1 MLRLYYALDR
11 VTPMK
16 QSGSKISTI
25 SRERADHYVW
35 GKVCDGWHLVRDTA
49 LSVIEESMPPGA
61 KEVRHYHEKAQQFFY
76 ILSGEATM
84 EANGETI
91 RLHTGEGIRILP
103 GVRHQIRNQ
112 SSEPVRFL
120 VISQPP
126 SHGDRVTE

>member
-1 MLRLYYALDR
+1 
-11 VTPMK
+11 MK
-16 QSGSKISTI
+16 QTPQVTNKIAAI
-25 SRERADHYVW
+25 SRAMADHYVW
-35 GKVCDGWHLVRDTA
+35 GEACDGWHMVRDSA

-61 KEVRHYHEKAQQFFY
+61 HEVRHYHEKAQQFFY

-91 RLHTGEGIRILP
+91 MLRAGEGIRILP
-103 GVRHQIRNQ
+103 GVRHQIRNE
-112 SSEPVRFL
+112 SSDAIRFL